1 MNGRGD
7 WMQTATGRQFWP
19 LDPRPHE
26 VFIEDIAHALS
37 MICRFGG
44 HCRRFY
50 SVAEHS
56 VLISRAAAAEHKR
69 WALLHDAPEGYIGD
83 KIRPLKPHLIG
94 YREAEQ
100 KIMRA
105 IAVRFDLHLDQP
117 AGVKALDLAL
127 LMDERDQ
134 AMSEPPQAWDVDVAP
149 LGVDLQFW
157 SPSRAKREFLSDF
170 KKLWGRNGNKQPGA
184 RRRRRIDCIRRFHAR
199 LLHRLA
205 TARRLA
211 KYRRSGVARS

>member
-1 MNGRGD
+1 MIGRGD

-19 LDPRPHE
+19 MDPRPHE

-56 VLISRAAAAEHKR
+56 VLIARAAAPKHKL
-69 WALLHDAPEGYIGD
+69 WALLHDAPEAYIGD
-83 KIRPLKPHLIG
+83 QIRPLKKHLAA

-105 IAVRFDLHLDQP
+105 ICVRFGLHLDRP
-117 AGVKALDLAL
+117 VSVKALDLAL
-127 LMDERDQ
+127 LMDERHQ
-134 AMSEPPQAWDVDVAP
+134 AMSEPPAAWDVEVEP
-149 LGVDLQFW
+149 LGVQLEFW
-157 SPSRAKREFLSDF
+157 NPVRAEREFLRAF
-170 KKLWGRNGNKQPGA
+170 KKLGKRK
-184 RRRRRIDCIRRFHAR
+184 
-199 LLHRLA
+199 
-205 TARRLA
+205 
-211 KYRRSGVARS
+211 

>member
-1 MNGRGD
+1 MIGRGD

-19 LDPRPHE
+19 MDPRPHE

-56 VLISRAAAAEHKR
+56 VLISRAAAPEHKR
-69 WALLHDAPEGYIGD
+69 WALLHDAPEAYIGD
-83 KIRPLKPHLIG
+83 QIRPLKKHLAA

-105 IAVRFDLHLDQP
+105 ICVRFGLHLDRP
-117 AGVKALDLAL
+117 ASVKALDLAL

-134 AMSEPPQAWDVDVAP
+134 AMTEPPAAWDVEVEP
-149 LGVDLQFW
+149 LGVQLEFW
-157 SPSRAKREFLSDF
+157 NPARAEREFLRAF
-170 KKLWGRNGNKQPGA
+170 KKLGKRK
-184 RRRRRIDCIRRFHAR
+184 
-199 LLHRLA
+199 
-205 TARRLA
+205 
-211 KYRRSGVARS
+211 

>member
-19 LDPRPHE
+19 MDPRPHE

-56 VLISRAAAAEHKR
+56 VLIAQAAEPEHKL
-69 WALLHDAPEGYIGD
+69 WALLHDAPEAYIAD
-83 KIRPLKPHLIG
+83 IIRPLKPSLHG
-94 YREAEQ
+94 YREAE
-100 KIMRA
+100 IRVMRA
-105 IAVRFDLHLDQP
+105 ICVRFNLHLDQP
-117 AGVKALDLAL
+117 AAVKALDRAI

-134 AMSEPPQAWDVDVAP
+134 VMAMPPAPWDGDVEP
-149 LGVDLQFW
+149 LGAQLEFW
-157 SPSRAKREFLSDF
+157 TPSRAKREFLSAF
-170 KKLWGRNGNKQPGA
+170 KIYGGRE
-184 RRRRRIDCIRRFHAR
+184 
-199 LLHRLA
+199 
-205 TARRLA
+205 
-211 KYRRSGVARS
+211 

>member
-1 MNGRGD
+1 MIGRGD

-19 LDPRPHE
+19 MDPRPHE

-56 VLISRAAAAEHKR
+56 VLIARAAASEHKR
-69 WALLHDAPEGYIGD
+69 WALLHDASEAYIGD
-83 KIRPLKPHLIG
+83 QIRPLKKHLAA

-105 IAVRFDLHLDQP
+105 ICVRFGLHLDQP
-117 AGVKALDLAL
+117 ASVKALDLAL

-134 AMSEPPQAWDVDVAP
+134 SMAEPPAVV
-149 LGVDLQFW
+149 
-157 SPSRAKREFLSDF
+157 
-170 KKLWGRNGNKQPGA
+170 
-184 RRRRRIDCIRRFHAR
+184 
-199 LLHRLA
+199 
-205 TARRLA
+205 
-211 KYRRSGVARS
+211 

>member
-56 VLISRAAAAEHKR
+56 VLISRAAAVEHKR

-117 AGVKALDLAL
+117 ASVKALDLAL

-134 AMSEPPQAWDVDVAP
+134 AMSDPPQAWDVDVAP
-149 LGVDLQFW
+149 LGVKLQFW
-157 SPSRAKREFLSDF
+157 SPPRAKREFMSDF
-170 KKLWGRNGNKQPGA
+170 KKLWGRKW
-184 RRRRRIDCIRRFHAR
+184 
-199 LLHRLA
+199 
-205 TARRLA
+205 
-211 KYRRSGVARS
+211 K

>member
-1 MNGRGD
+1 MSERGN
-7 WMQTATGRQFWP
+7 WMQTATGREFWP
-19 LDPRPHE
+19 MDPRPHE

-50 SVAEHS
+50 SVAEHC
-56 VLISRAAAAEHKR
+56 VLISRAAPAESKL

-83 KIRPLKPHLIG
+83 KIRPLKPYLGG

-105 IAVRFDLHLDQP
+105 ICVRFNLHLDQP
-117 AGVKALDLAL
+117 AIVKALDLAL

-134 AMSEPPQAWDVDVAP
+134 AMAAPPQAWDVDVEP
-149 LGVDLQFW
+149 LGVELQFW
-157 SPSRAKREFLSDF
+157 SPTRAKREFLSTF
-170 KKLWGRNGNKQPGA
+170 KKLGGR
-184 RRRRRIDCIRRFHAR
+184 R
-199 LLHRLA
+199 
-205 TARRLA
+205 
-211 KYRRSGVARS
+211 